1 MSATLTAPRPVKRR
15 RSTLLTFR
23 EGTAN
28 HRVYQLVGWAFFFVP
43 LILLPY
49 ILPSFRVSQ
58 LAQSA
63 AWAVA
68 ILGMNMVIGYSGLI
82 SLGHIAFVGVGAYT
96 TMILINY
103 ERWDLW
109 MTLPA
114 SFAICFLAGAI
125 VGLPALRI
133 KGLYLALV
141 TLALAYTFPILL
153 KIDQGGI
160 AKHTGGD
167 NGRTLTEKLLP
178 MSWAKSLLHLN
189 GKDGPTQV
197 AIYKYF
203 VLVLIGAVCFLLMRN
218 IIKSRPGRAMIA
230 IRDNSTGAAV
240 SGVPLSRQKVLIFA
254 LSAAFAGI
262 GGSMMAAVLD
272 SVGPTTFGFT
282 YAILTLMG
290 LVLAGVAT
298 LHGCWLGGLFVVFLQ
313 DLAPRLVKHL
323 PYVNKKVIYAQV
335 IYGLVLVLVPFLMPR
350 GVVSFARGIKGR
362 LIRVIPA
369 APRRAEKAV
378 PDLAPKPARAELG
391 TTVGLGQ

>member
-1 MSATLTAPRPVKRR
+1 MSAVVAARR
-15 RSTLLTFR
+15 GREPLFTFR
-23 EGTAN
+23 EGTPQ
-28 HRVYQLVGWAFFFVP
+28 HRLYQVFGWAFFVVPVFV
-43 LILLPY
+43 LPY
-49 ILPSFRVSQ
+49 VLPSFRVSQ
-58 LAQSA
+58 LAQCA

-68 ILGMNMVIGYSGLI
+68 ILGMNMVIGWSGLI
-82 SLGHIAFVGVGAYT
+82 SLGHIAFVGLGAYT
-96 TMILINY
+96 TMILMNY
-103 ERWDLW
+103 DRFDMW
-109 MTLPA
+109 MTLPIA
-114 SFAICFLAGAI
+114 FVICFVAGFL
-125 VGLPALRI
+125 VGLPALKI

-167 NGRTLTEKLLP
+167 NGRTLTEKMVP
-178 MSWAKSLLHLN
+178 TSWMKSLLGVN

-203 VLVLIGAVCFLLMRN
+203 SLVLIAAVCFLLVRN
-218 IIKSRPGRAMIA
+218 ILKSRPGRAMIA
-230 IRDNSTGAAV
+230 LRDNSIGAAV
-240 SGVPLSRQKVLIFA
+240 SGVPLSRQKLMTFA

-290 LVLAGVAT
+290 LVLAGVGT

-313 DLAPRLVKHL
+313 DLAPRWVKDVPFVDL
-323 PYVNKKVIYAQV
+323 KVIYAGA

-350 GVVSFARGIKGR
+350 GIVSFGRTIKGR
-362 LIRVIPA
+362 VVRVIPA
-369 APRRAEKAV
+369 IPRRVEGTV
-378 PDLAPKPARAELG
+378 PGLAPAPARAELG
-391 TTVGLGQ
+391 STVGLGQ